1 MKWNDLP
8 LSAVDEDGVTRE
20 PLPSFEKR
28 PSAKDSPRR
37 RRGEL
42 ESAEEEEGKAQ
53 ASTPGLVVDRID
65 ELGPEGQEWTPLA
78 KDVLTNLARFPGCIL
93 LTRVGGFYES
103 YFEQAPVL
111 ANLTGIKLAK
121 RTFGG
126 RTVPMAGFP
135 IVQLEKYLK
144 VLVQDHGKLVAI
156 CDESKAITTPAN
168 KRISKK
174 EEDGDVRLNEAP
186 QVTITRRVSRVVSRG
201 TLIDEKF
208 LDPFSSNWVLS
219 VTADAAG
226 RYGLAWL
233 DVGTADFDTTTCFD
247 VESLRDEVAR
257 IGPREVVVQPGLFN
271 RPSHSLPSSYDDQA
285 MEPDGSPFWEAINRE
300 QMHVC
305 LAAPSLNDSPKHSD
319 DDAETRAVKSL
330 TEHIRTRLL
339 DSMPEDLNVLAFH
352 QQEGEEGGHPPLL
365 HRHLGRRRETE
376 TMHIDAHTLL
386 ALEVRASATGST
398 SGSLLSTVRR
408 TITKGGSRLLSEWLT
423 APSTLL
429 PVIHRRQ
436 SLVDLFVKQG
446 YLRQDLRTWLR
457 KGVGDV
463 SRALQRITTGRN
475 DEQDLLEVRDFVA
488 TCKALVELLGEE
500 IQRQGGKGGEEGW
513 KTLQTLVDRF
523 QPLDELGARLGEAI
537 DEGVIE
543 KRSRDQEELARQ
555 RHDEVLEDVTAAAV
569 RRDEGLG
576 EARASASKIKNG
588 NKQRA
593 DKDDQSE
600 ERNGIWGTAF
610 EHMIRPNASK
620 ELTSLTKEHIAL
632 RRRAARFEQELR
644 RRMGTEKLTLRN
656 VQKQGFVVHVQE
668 GGASKSKGDDEE
680 LDKMYLSAHGKT
692 FRTYL
697 HPEWTKLGR
706 KMEHVERQLLEREAM
721 ELQRLRHDVLVE
733 AMAIRRNARLV
744 DEVDVLTSFAHLA
757 VERRLVRPV
766 VDDSGVLEVK
776 GCRHLAVET
785 GLLAHG
791 RSFTPNDVEMHPQR
805 HRLHL
810 VTGPNM
816 GGKSTFLRQVATL
829 CLIAQTG
836 SFVPCE
842 SARIGLVDGLFSRV
856 GARDDVARDRSTF
869 MVEMAETSEILKRAT
884 KRSLVIADEIGR
896 GTTTDVGVSI
906 ALATLRT
913 LLEKNGCRTL
923 FATHLH
929 EIADLL
935 SKRHEQSPGE
945 EEGVKFVCT
954 DVDEDESDGSII
966 FSHRLRDGINRESHG
981 LKVAK
986 LAGMPEEA
994 LAVAEKTLVWL
1005 REARQP
1011 LHL

>member
-1 MKWNDLP
+1 MTRLEDAIADFEKVLHLDAQNKDAKAEI
-8 LSAVDEDGVTRE
+8 SALNKELVDEDRRRKERRQPPLDLDTEARKKESKGDQGSGDAVDLERGQEGAGRRQESDIYAVHSGTGYAQLQCLTSERTAEETEVGEVERLALERCGRGWRDEGASPELRE
-20 PLPSFEKR
+20 TSECEGLASTKKGRAGE
-28 PSAKDSPRR
+28 R
-37 RRGEL
+37 RRGRGQ
-42 ESAEEEEGKAQ
+42 SASFDAR
-53 ASTPGLVVDRID
+53 LVVDRID

-135 IVQLEKYLK
+135 IIQLEKYLK

-156 CDESKAITTPAN
+156 CDEFKAITTPAN

-226 RYGLAWL
+226 
-233 DVGTADFDTTTCFD
+233 
-247 VESLRDEVAR
+247 
-257 IGPREVVVQPGLFN
+257 
-271 RPSHSLPSSYDDQA
+271 
-285 MEPDGSPFWEAINRE
+285 
-300 QMHVC
+300 
-305 LAAPSLNDSPKHSD
+305 
-319 DDAETRAVKSL
+319 
-330 TEHIRTRLL
+330 
-339 DSMPEDLNVLAFH
+339 SMPEDLNVLAFH

-697 HPEWTKLGR
+697 HPEWTNW
-706 KMEHVERQLLEREAM
+706 A
-721 ELQRLRHDVLVE
+721 
-733 AMAIRRNARLV
+733 ARW
-744 DEVDVLTSFAHLA
+744 S
-757 VERRLVRPV
+757 
-766 VDDSGVLEVK
+766 
-776 GCRHLAVET
+776 
-785 GLLAHG
+785 
-791 RSFTPNDVEMHPQR
+791 M
-805 HRLHL
+805 
-810 VTGPNM
+810 
-816 GGKSTFLRQVATL
+816 
-829 CLIAQTG
+829 
-836 SFVPCE
+836 
-842 SARIGLVDGLFSRV
+842 
-856 GARDDVARDRSTF
+856 
-869 MVEMAETSEILKRAT
+869 
-884 KRSLVIADEIGR
+884 
-896 GTTTDVGVSI
+896 
-906 ALATLRT
+906 
-913 LLEKNGCRTL
+913 
-923 FATHLH
+923 
-929 EIADLL
+929 
-935 SKRHEQSPGE
+935 
-945 EEGVKFVCT
+945 
-954 DVDEDESDGSII
+954 
-966 FSHRLRDGINRESHG
+966 
-981 LKVAK
+981 
-986 LAGMPEEA
+986 
-994 LAVAEKTLVWL
+994 
-1005 REARQP
+1005 
-1011 LHL
+1011 